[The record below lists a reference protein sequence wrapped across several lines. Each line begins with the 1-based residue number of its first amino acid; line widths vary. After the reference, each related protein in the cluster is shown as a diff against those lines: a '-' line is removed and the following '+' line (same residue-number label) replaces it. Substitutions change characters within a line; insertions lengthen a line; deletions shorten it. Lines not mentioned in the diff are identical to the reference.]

1 MKARLR
7 STVAAMLLLAPVA
20 ATLVAQPAAAQ
31 QQAAPAVTSMAL
43 NADAGLSPGSTLR
56 LQVQATPYARSA
68 SVALGDSG
76 VVVQLQPQSPG
87 TFTGAYVVRRA
98 DRIDPLQLMT
108 ARVSDGQRTISR
120 SFSFPPAFQA
130 LAMGAQASGSRA
142 DDRQDR
148 REERQERQERRE
160 ERREARNDR
169 SAPQITGMSPAHGE
183 RIGERGRAEVSA
195 KLADEGSGI
204 DKASVRLRLGGRDV
218 TAETR
223 VTDDEVSFRGDLD
236 PGRYTAELTVRD
248 QAGNM
253 TSKSWTFDIVERQRD
268 RDRDRVGAAP
278 VGDLPLRVTSHD
290 DNARIDAAGPLVIQ
304 GRTAPHATVRVQV
317 ESVANVAGLLGL
329 TQPVMDQTLQADG
342 AGNFNFAVAPG
353 PFAVPGARYDVRL
366 TSTRGSQTAQ
376 ERLTLHR
383 G

>member
-76 VVVQLQPQSPG
+76 VVVQLQPQGPG

-130 LAMGAQASGSRA
+130 LAMGGQASGSRA

-148 REERQERQERRE
+148 REERQQRRE

-169 SAPQITGMSPAHGE
+169 SAPQITGMAPAHGE

-218 TAETR
+218 TANTR

-248 QAGNM
+248 HAGNM

-268 RDRDRVGAAP
+268 RVGAAP
-278 VGDLPLRVTSHD
+278 AGELPLHVTSHD
-290 DNARIDAAGPLVIQ
+290 NNARIDAGAAMVIQ

-317 ESVANVAGLLGL
+317 ETVANVAGLLGL
-329 TQPVMDQTLQADG
+329 TQQVMDQTLQAD
-342 AGNFNFAVAPG
+342 ASGNFNFAVAPG
-353 PFAVPGARYDVRL
+353 PFPIAGARYDVRL

-376 ERLTLHR
+376 ERLTLYR